1 VLAVVLAGKGV
12 AALQESGM
20 VGVDPV
26 SWAPRIPM
34 LGIYPTA
41 QGLIVQLV
49 TLAILIAGFAW
60 NERESRRL
68 AAT

>member
-1 VLAVVLAGKGV
+1 
-12 AALQESGM
+12 M